1 MGPSTYNYFGCSES
15 MSGVKKSRYNIK
27 FKDGH
32 LAKVK
37 ARSIEDAKILAMAE
51 AIDSNRCKEIV
62 FVKNIDICEV
72 NSVLD
77 TSKLTDCEIDQ
88 LSKLLTKASV
98 SGEVVLGDII

>member
-1 MGPSTYNYFGCSES
+1 MGPSTYNYFGFSES
-15 MSGVKKSRYNIK
+15 KSAGKKSRYTVK

-32 LAKVK
+32 FTKVK

-51 AIDSNRCKEIV
+51 AIDSDRCKEIV
-62 FVKNIDICEV
+62 CVQTIDICKV

-77 TSKLTDCEIDQ
+77 TSKLSDCELDQ

-98 SGEVVLGDII
+98 SGEVVLGDLL